1 MKHTRVAL
9 AALLLT
15 CVAPVAA
22 AQSVLFVVRHAER
35 ADAGEKSMKGA
46 DPSLS
51 PAGESRAQRLA
62 SILRSEHIKKIFV
75 TEFKRT
81 RQTAEPTAKA
91 QRVTIETTPAKDVD
105 ALIAKLAATDG
116 PALVVGHSDTIADIL
131 KGLGV
136 KENVRIG
143 DKEYDNLFVVFGPG
157 TRKPALVKL
166 RY

>member
-1 MKHTRVAL
+1 M
-9 AALLLT
+9 
-15 CVAPVAA
+15 
-22 AQSVLFVVRHAER
+22 
-35 ADAGEKSMKGA
+35 
-46 DPSLS
+46 
-51 PAGESRAQRLA
+51 
-62 SILRSEHIKKIFV
+62 

-105 ALIAKLAATDG
+105 ALIAKLAVTDG

-143 DKEYDNLFVVFGPG
+143 DKEYDNLFVVFRPG